1 MGIKFKDSQAISLN
15 LNPEKYASERHET
28 AELW

>member
-1 MGIKFKDSQAISLN
+1 MDIEFKDSQAISLY
-15 LNPEKYASERHET
+15 LNPEKYASERHGT